1 LVGEIL
7 RKRREEL
14 GKDLREIAQIS
25 KIRYDYLKAIE
36 NEAFEKLPLEV
47 YVKGYIREYAKILN
61 IDPEVVINE
70 YIQQTSPPQAEK
82 REAPLEET
90 AQRKHLRIR
99 YVLLPFLLI
108 IPFVFFLFSS
118 NPKKSI
124 LPSHPHETKEE
135 NLSLVKK
142 NHHVLEVFATDT
154 TWLLVTIDG
163 AQKKEIL
170 LKPGESAKWR
180 ANQNFSLKIGNAGGI
195 KLAFDG
201 KNLGPP
207 GKKGQVIRLNLPEQ
221 NSTL

>member
-36 NEAFEKLPLEV
+36 DEAFEKLPLEV

-61 IDPEVVINE
+61 IDPDAVITT

-82 REAPLEET
+82 KET
-90 AQRKHLRIR
+90 PAEDTTQRKHLKIR
-99 YVLLPFLLI
+99 YVLLPLLLI
-108 IPFVFFLFSS
+108 IPVVFFLFSS

-124 LPSHPHETKEE
+124 IPSRPPETKEE
-135 NLSLVKK
+135 NLSKTK
-142 NHHVLEVFATDT
+142 TTNHVLEVFATDT

-163 AQKKEIL
+163 TQKKEIL
-170 LKPGESAKWR
+170 LKPGESAKWQ
-180 ANQNFSLKIGNAGGI
+180 ADQNFSLKIGNAGGI
-195 KLAFDG
+195 KLVFDG
-201 KNLGPP
+201 KNLGPL
-207 GKKGQVIRLNLPEQ
+207 GKKGQVIRLNLPAQ

>member
-1 LVGEIL
+1 MN
-7 RKRREEL
+7 
-14 GKDLREIAQIS
+14 
-25 KIRYDYLKAIE
+25 DY
-36 NEAFEKLPLEV
+36 
-47 YVKGYIREYAKILN
+47 
-61 IDPEVVINE
+61 
-70 YIQQTSPPQAEK
+70 
-82 REAPLEET
+82 
-90 AQRKHLRIR
+90 
-99 YVLLPFLLI
+99 
-108 IPFVFFLFSS
+108 
-118 NPKKSI
+118 
-124 LPSHPHETKEE
+124 ETKEE

-170 LKPGESAKWR
+170 LKPGESATWQ

>member
-14 GKDLREIAQIS
+14 DKDLREIAEIS

-36 NEAFEKLPLEV
+36 DEEFAKLPLEV

-61 IDPEVVINE
+61 IDPEVVINA
-70 YIQQTSPPQAEK
+70 YIQQTSPPQTEKKEVSAE
-82 REAPLEET
+82 AT
-90 AQRKHLRIR
+90 AQRKHLKIR
-99 YVLLPFLLI
+99 YVLLPFLLL
-108 IPFVFFLFSS
+108 IPVVFFLFSP

-124 LPSHPHETKEE
+124 IPSHPPETKEK
-135 NLSLVKK
+135 NLSKTK
-142 NHHVLEVFATDT
+142 PTSHVLEVFATDT

-163 AQKKEIL
+163 TQNKELL
-170 LKPGESAKWR
+170 LKPGESAKWQ
-180 ANQNFSLKIGNAGGI
+180 ANQNFSIKIGNAGGI
-195 KLAFDG
+195 NLTFDG
-201 KNLGPP
+201 NKLDPP